1 MRKTID
7 EKLALLRSCRNNVR
21 RYRNLLKTNLTDL
34 ERQFIER
41 RLAEEQS
48 AMEKVM
54 ASTFPLSLDRQPYRS
69 MDLRSWGSPQ
79 CWK

>member
-1 MRKTID
+1 MMG
-7 EKLALLRSCRNNVR
+7 EKLALLRCYTGNNTIR

-34 ERQFIER
+34 ERQFIES

-54 ASTFPLSLDRQPYRS
+54 ASTFPLPLHHQPYRS
-69 MDLRSWGSPQ
+69 MSPRSWGSPQ

>member
-1 MRKTID
+1 MMG
-7 EKLALLRSCRNNVR
+7 EKLALLRCYRNNIR

-34 ERQFIER
+34 EWQFVES

-54 ASTFPLSLDRQPYRS
+54 ASTFPLALDRQPYRS
-69 MDLRSWGSPQ
+69 MGPRSQGSPP